1 MNLAITDIVKHVDD
15 DDDDDDDVNQAVACV
30 QF

>member
-15 DDDDDDDVNQAVACV
+15 DDDDDDVNQAVACV

>member
-1 MNLAITDIVKHVDD
+1 VNLAITDIVKHVDD
-15 DDDDDDDVNQAVACV
+15 DDDDDDVNQAVACV

>member
-1 MNLAITDIVKHVDD
+1 VNLAITDIVKHVDD